1 MEDFQNGMSGS
12 TVECTWPDLDG
23 QTWIEVSRQA
33 SDPWINFRRLVVD
46 GSRTKRAFGSTCSE
60 ERMRLESAYHQRPEA
75 PLQSACRSSC
85 TEPGAQR
92 LEATAGVTPALD
104 PPSAVVQASAHETT
118 AIARPMRIATGTARD
133 PDLFLEPPFIT
144 TCLDC
149 PGSAESVRS
158 AQDPRCQTPAPRVSQ
173 ERGHAKPLT
182 EAVARPDSTVGGARS
197 GVSPRVEGEKLP
209 FEGMRFLLRAALLL
223 LGGLV
228 VLARSGSASADPL
241 RIHRTARPPHSLGST
256 EDMPPRV
263 SGESDSAPG
272 RWLEGERLSGEW
284 LGARGWLRD
293 HGIEL
298 EGAYVADLSRPFRG
312 GVHEDTVY
320 RHWADLNGTFD
331 LEQLIDLPGA
341 TVLFDAYSIWGDFGS
356 RDTGDF
362 QYYSNIDNPTDRL
375 QLAELWWQQELFG
388 GVLRIKLG
396 KIDANSEFAFV
407 DAGGD
412 FINSSAAM
420 SPTIFPMVTWP
431 DPGTGALAFVDPEGP
446 FYAGLGVFDGA
457 AAATG
462 ARIGKR
468 GPKTFFQE
476 SSDYF
481 VIGEIGISRHES
493 ARFGPGRIAMG
504 PWYHSA
510 SFDRFDGTSAGGTG
524 GFFALVEQRIFALEP
539 EREEGTRDLR
549 LFAQYGW
556 AEPGISEVDHH
567 ASLGVLV
574 SGPWASRA
582 IDTTGAMVTWVDL
595 SDRDA
600 AGYSRNE
607 TAVELFYRF
616 QLTPFLSLKPDLQLI
631 DDPGGTDDDT
641 VVVGTLR
648 LEVGL

>member
-1 MEDFQNGMSGS
+1 
-12 TVECTWPDLDG
+12 
-23 QTWIEVSRQA
+23 
-33 SDPWINFRRLVVD
+33 
-46 GSRTKRAFGSTCSE
+46 
-60 ERMRLESAYHQRPEA
+60 MRLEPAYHQRPEA
-75 PLQSACRSSC
+75 PLQSACRSSS

-92 LEATAGVTPALD
+92 LEETAAAASAPGPPA
-104 PPSAVVQASAHETT
+104 PVVQASAHETT
-118 AIARPMRIATGTARD
+118 AIARPMRIAVGTARD
-133 PDLFLEPPFIT
+133 PDHFLEPRFVT
-144 TCLDC
+144 TRLAS
-149 PGSAESVRS
+149 PRSAESVRS
-158 AQDPRCQTPAPRVSQ
+158 AEDPRDPTPAPRVSQ
-173 ERGHAKPLT
+173 ERGHAKLRT
-182 EAVARPDSTVGGARS
+182 EAAARPDSRVGGVRS
-197 GVSPRVEGEKLP
+197 GVPPRGVGGNLP
-209 FEGMRFLLRAALLL
+209 FEGRRFLLHAALLL

-228 VLARSGSASADPL
+228 ALARSGSVSADPL
-241 RIHRTARPPHSLGST
+241 RIHRTARPPQSLASA
-256 EDMPPRV
+256 DAQPPRV
-263 SGESDSAPG
+263 SGESDTAPD

-293 HGIEL
+293 QGIEF
-298 EGAYVADLSRPFRG
+298 EGAYVADLSRPLRG
-312 GVHEDTVY
+312 GIHRDTAY
-320 RHWADLNGTFD
+320 RHWADLNGTLD
-331 LEQLIDLPGA
+331 LEQLVDLPGA

-375 QLAELWWQQELFG
+375 QLAELWWQQELFD
-388 GVLRIKLG
+388 GVLRLKLG

-431 DPGTGALAFVDPEGP
+431 DPGTGALAFVDPENA
-446 FYAGLGVFDGA
+446 FYAGIGVFDGA

-462 ARIGKR
+462 AKIGKR
-468 GPKTFFQE
+468 GPKTFFQS

-481 VIGEIGISRHES
+481 VIGELGLQRDES

-524 GFFALVEQRIFALEP
+524 GFFALFEQRIFALEP
-539 EREEGTRDLR
+539 QREEGTRDVR
-549 LFAQYGW
+549 LFGQYGW
-556 AEPGISEVDHH
+556 AEPSISEANHH

-607 TAVELFYRF
+607 TAIELFYRF
-616 QLTPFLSLKPDLQLI
+616 QLTPFFSLKPDLQLI
-631 DDPGGTDDDT
+631 DDPGGIDEDT